1 MMKKKSCPSKNS
13 KYRIFFNTE
22 VMKMLF
28 DESTSFD
35 RNNSFYFDRRSLA
48 LGNIQSIFE
57 LHMLELLKIKRLT

>member
-1 MMKKKSCPSKNS
+1 
-13 KYRIFFNTE
+13 
-22 VMKMLF
+22 MLF